1 MLDNYTHEE
10 LVHIVD
16 MYNLDID
23 IDKMK
28 KTKAN
33 LKKEMMKVGKKKLS
47 DAKLPSK
54 KEIKPMVEK
63 DKKNPKSLITRYFKK
78 VDPKKKEA
86 KKEEPK
92 TKGKKKLV
100 VVDREKLIDKI
111 IDLNKEE
118 QKKGKISSRGKGK
131 SLFDRKT
138 YKDMSIKELKEL
150 AKP

>member
-16 MYNLDID
+16 MYNLDVD

-33 LKKEMMKVGKKKLS
+33 LKKEMMKVGKKKLA
-47 DAKLPSK
+47 DAKLPTK

-78 VDPKKKEA
+78 KEPKKEA

-92 TKGKKKLV
+92 PKGKKKLV
-100 VVDREKLIDKI
+100 VVDKEKLIDKI
-111 IDLNKEE
+111 IKLNREE
-118 QKKGKISSRGKGK
+118 EKKGKISSRGKGK
-131 SLFDRKT
+131 ALFDRNT
-138 YKDMSIKELKEL
+138 YKDMTIKELKEL
-150 AKP
+150 AK

>member
-16 MYNLDID
+16 MYNLDVD

-33 LKKEMMKVGKKKLS
+33 LKKEMMKVGKKKLES
-47 DAKLPSK
+47 AKLPSK

-78 VDPKKKEA
+78 QEPKKEA

-92 TKGKKKLV
+92 PKGKKKLV
-100 VVDREKLIDKI
+100 VVDKEKLIDKI
-111 IDLNKEE
+111 IELNREE
-118 QKKGKISSRGKGK
+118 EKKGKISSRGKGK
-131 SLFDRKT
+131 ALFDRKT
-138 YKDMSIKELKEL
+138 YKDMTIKELKEL
-150 AKP
+150 AK